1 MFTQISQAPLAH
13 CLLKHAKFE
22 IFILKKS
29 RSMSSLMGIKVPTR
43 RKNRLAKKDY
53 TTVVSVLAKR
63 RTDNYRFG
71 EFSFLSPISRKAL
84 QEMDPGNLFI
94 SVK

>member
-53 TTVVSVLAKR
+53 TTVVSVLPNKEPTTIGLESSRVSPPFQEKR
-63 RTDNYRFG
+63 PKKWSLD
-71 EFSFLSPISRKAL
+71 
-84 QEMDPGNLFI
+84 
-94 SVK
+94 